1 MKFAK
6 TIVYVEDAEASL
18 KFFEQ
23 AFGFKATYY
32 GNGYGEV
39 ETGGDSK
46 ISFADY
52 AVGQS
57 HLSEVGAPGRI
68 GFELSLVSETVEE
81 DFKRAV
87 AAGAEAA
94 QGTRADA
101 VGTGLVLPPAPGR
114 HHRRPRLAGRILTT
128 TAEPRSFAAL

>member
-87 AAGAEAA
+87 AAGAEALKEPE
-94 QGTRADA
+94 QTPWGQVSSYLR
-101 VGTGLVLPPAPGR
+101 LPDGIVVDLASPPGN
-114 HHRRPRLAGRILTT
+114 
-128 TAEPRSFAAL
+128 

>member
-1 MKFAK
+1 VKFAK
-6 TIVYVEDAEASL
+6 TIVYVEDAGASL

-57 HLSEVGAPGRI
+57 HLSEVGAPGRV

-87 AAGAEAA
+87 AAGAEALKEPE
-94 QGTRADA
+94 QTPWGQVSSYLRLPDGTVVDLAS
-101 VGTGLVLPPAPGR
+101 PA
-114 HHRRPRLAGRILTT
+114 T
-128 TAEPRSFAAL
+128 S

>member
-1 MKFAK
+1 VKFAK
-6 TIVYVEDAEASL
+6 TIVYVEEAEASL

-57 HLSEVGAPGRI
+57 HLSEVGAPGRV

-87 AAGAEAA
+87 AAGAEALKEPE
-94 QGTRADA
+94 QTPWGQVSSYLR
-101 VGTGLVLPPAPGR
+101 LPDGIVVDLASPPGN
-114 HHRRPRLAGRILTT
+114 
-128 TAEPRSFAAL
+128 

>member
-18 KFFEQ
+18 KLFEQ

-46 ISFADY
+46 ISFANY
-52 AVGQS
+52 GVGQS
-57 HLSEVGAPGRI
+57 HLPEGYVVGASDRV

-87 AAGAEAA
+87 AAGAEALKEPE
-94 QGTRADA
+94 QTPWGQVSSYLR
-101 VGTGLVLPPAPGR
+101 LPDGIIVDLASPAG
-114 HHRRPRLAGRILTT
+114 A
-128 TAEPRSFAAL
+128 

>member
-1 MKFAK
+1 VKFAK

-57 HLSEVGAPGRI
+57 HLSEVGAPGRV

-87 AAGAEAA
+87 AAGAEALKEPE
-94 QGTRADA
+94 QTPWGQVSSYLR
-101 VGTGLVLPPAPGR
+101 LPDGIVVDLASPPGN
-114 HHRRPRLAGRILTT
+114 
-128 TAEPRSFAAL
+128 

>member
-57 HLSEVGAPGRI
+57 HLSEVGAPGRV

-87 AAGAEAA
+87 AAGAEALKEPE
-94 QGTRADA
+94 QTPWGQVSSYLRLPDGTVVDLAS
-101 VGTGLVLPPAPGR
+101 PA
-114 HHRRPRLAGRILTT
+114 T
-128 TAEPRSFAAL
+128 S

>member
-1 MKFAK
+1 VKFAK

-57 HLSEVGAPGRI
+57 HLSEVGAPGRVGI
-68 GFELSLVSETVEE
+68 ELSLVSETVEE

-87 AAGAEAA
+87 AAGAEALKEPE
-94 QGTRADA
+94 QTPWGQVSSYLR
-101 VGTGLVLPPAPGR
+101 LPDGIVVDLASPPGN
-114 HHRRPRLAGRILTT
+114 
-128 TAEPRSFAAL
+128 